1 MQSES
6 IYDIIKYQNSFN
18 VTFGS
23 MAQTDLQAS
32 KHMCTSEGWYSYWWG
47 MFHKRKRWLI
57 VERIIGKQIHAGV
70 LFGEIFVFDSRKGAL
85 IAPKNAGTLIVA
97 SENLSPN
104 ETAQF
109 NKLNLRAFVATSATE
124 TSHTAILARTMDLPA
139 ITGITVDESW
149 QGKEAIVD
157 GYSGCLIIEPDEQTR
172 RFYEKKT
179 AEEEDKK
186 RQLLDTYKHRK
197 AISKSGTLMNIYA
210 NISSPDDVEKVLA
223 NGADGIGVF
232 KSEFMYLNA
241 SNYPTEEELFSVYRQ
256 IASAMEG
263 RKTVIRTF
271 DIGADKTAD
280 YFGLGKEENP
290 ALGYRAIR
298 IGIDRPSVFKTQ
310 LRAIIRASAFGNVSL
325 MYPMVTS
332 ADELIKIKQMVCE
345 VMDGLRNERIPF
357 DEYIEQGIMIE
368 TPASVIISDILA
380 QMVDFF
386 SIGTNDLIQYTLAAD
401 RQNPK
406 LSSIYDPYH
415 PAILRSI
422 EYVAKNAKNSGI
434 WVEISGELGADPTLT
449 EQFMSYGI
457 NALAVVPSK
466 VLPIRKMICEM
477 E

>member
-1 MQSES
+1 MDRF
-6 IYDIIKYQNSFN
+6 Y
-18 VTFGS
+18 
-23 MAQTDLQAS
+23 
-32 KHMCTSEGWYSYWWG
+32 
-47 MFHKRKRWLI
+47 KRKRWLI
-57 VERIIGKQIHAGV
+57 VERIIGKQIHEGV
-70 LFGEIFVFDSRKGAL
+70 LIGEIFVFDPRQGAL
-85 IAPKNAGTLIVA
+85 RVPEGSGTLIVA

-104 ETAQF
+104 ETFQF
-109 NKLNLRAFVATSATE
+109 HKRNLRAFVATSATE

-139 ITGITVDESW
+139 ITGIAIDERW

-157 GYSGCLIIEPDEQTR
+157 GYSGCFIIEPDAQTR
-172 RFYEKKT
+172 RFYEKKA
-179 AEEEDKK
+179 AEENEKK
-186 RQLLDTYKHRK
+186 RQLLDAYKHKK
-197 AISKSGTLMNIYA
+197 AISKSGALVNIYA
-210 NISSPDDVEKVLA
+210 NISSPDDVEKALA

-256 IASAMEG
+256 IALAMEG

-325 MYPMVTS
+325 LYPMITS
-332 ADELIKIKQMVCE
+332 ADELIKIKRMVCQ
-345 VMDGLRNERIPF
+345 VMEDLRNEKIPF
-357 DEYIEQGIMIE
+357 DEHIEQGIMIE

-380 QMVDFF
+380 EMVDFF

-406 LSSIYDPYH
+406 LSGIYDPYH

-422 EYVAKNAKNSGI
+422 EYVARNAKKSGI

-449 EQFMSYGI
+449 EQFIHYGI

-466 VLPIRKMICEM
+466 VLPIRKLICEM
-477 E
+477 A